1 MYKMEP
7 ILLNQLKLI
16 LQPDHQVE
24 DLQRRTL
31 KDSVSIA
38 MEYLLL
44 LIQSASK
51 HLIKMATALDLTFIL
66 LRRIK

>member
-31 KDSVSIA
+31 KDITKKVLSNLIST
-38 MEYLLL
+38 ELL
-44 LIQSASK
+44 QENF
-51 HLIKMATALDLTFIL
+51 TLTQL
-66 LRRIK
+66 